1 MPVVSGRPAR
11 AMTLAAALVAGAM
24 ALPFVYL
31 CVRAVA
37 ANDPLGLIG
46 SSRVLGFVWNTFRLA
61 AAVSAAAVAI
71 GLGVAWILERTD
83 VPARRVL
90 GVAAALPLAVPS
102 YIGALAL
109 VSAFGPGGDFL
120 VIPGLVGFWG
130 AVAVLTLS
138 TYPYVLLV
146 SRAALSS
153 SLPALDDAATTLGLH
168 RTRRFLRAQ
177 FPQLRS
183 AVTASALLCALYV
196 VSDFGAVT
204 ILRYGTLTRGIFL
217 EYRSSFDRSSAAV
230 MSLVLVLFTVG
241 LIVAERMARGPIAPP
256 RHSASGRHRVVAL
269 GRWRWPA
276 TAAVALPAVLGAG
289 IPAAIAVGWLQQGS
303 SRSSGSGVLATAAA
317 TSAGLSLAA
326 AVAAVVLCL
335 PVAVVAARRST
346 WVVKVIESGALAGY
360 ALPGLVVALSLV
372 FLATRSAPFAYQ
384 TLGLVVAAYV
394 IRFMPEALASA
405 RPSLASVDTFLT
417 DASRTLGGSRWKT
430 ATRVTW
436 PIVRGGLF
444 AGGALVFLTAMK
456 ELPAT
461 LLLRPAGVDTLAIRV
476 WTGASEGFYAQAAP
490 AALLLLAVS
499 AIALFPT
506 WRAGSTAWRTVT
518 DA

>member
-1 MPVVSGRPAR
+1 MRTGAAR
-11 AMTLAAALVAGAM
+11 LVAVGAGLVAAAM
-24 ALPFVYL
+24 ATPFVYL
-31 CVRAVA
+31 AIRAA
-37 ANDPLGLIG
+37 AADDPVSLAMSARVGGL
-46 SSRVLGFVWNTFRLA
+46 VWNTLRLA
-61 AAVSAAAVAI
+61 VAVTAGSVSI
-71 GLGVAWILERTD
+71 GVGCAWLLERSD
-83 VPARRVL
+83 LPARRWL

-102 YIGALAL
+102 YIAALAL
-109 VSAFGPGGDFL
+109 LSAFGPGGD
-120 VIPGLVGFWG
+120 VVAVPGLTGFWG
-130 AVAVLTLS
+130 ASVVLILS

-146 SRAALSS
+146 SRAAFSS

-168 RTRRFLRAQ
+168 RFRRFRRAQ
-177 FPQLRS
+177 FPQLRA
-183 AVTASALLCALYV
+183 AVSASALLCALYV

-204 ILRYGTLTRGIFL
+204 TLRYPTLTRGIFL
-217 EYRSSFDRSSAAV
+217 EYRSSFDRSAAAV
-230 MSLVLVLFTVG
+230 MSLVLVLFTIT
-241 LIVAERMARGPIAPP
+241 LIVAERVARGPIAPP
-256 RHSASGRHRVVAL
+256 RHSSSGRHRVVVL
-269 GRWRWPA
+269 GRWRTPA
-276 TAAVALPAVLGAG
+276 TMAVALPALLGAG
-289 IPAAIAVGWLQQGS
+289 LPAAIAIGWLQGGS
-303 SRSSGSGVLATAAA
+303 RQSAGRGVLAAAAA

-326 AVAAVVLCL
+326 ALAAVVLCL
-335 PVAVVAARRST
+335 PVAILAARRSN
-346 WVVKVIESGALAGY
+346 WVVRVIESGALAGY

-394 IRFMPEALASA
+394 VRFMPEALASA

-417 DASRTLGGSRWKT
+417 DASRTLGGSRWAT
-430 ATRVTW
+430 ALRVTW

-499 AIALFPT
+499 ALALLPA
-506 WRAGSTAWRTVT
+506 WRAGSNSWRRVH
-518 DA
+518 DG

>member
-1 MPVVSGRPAR
+1 MTVV
-11 AMTLAAALVAGAM
+11 AAAVACAM
-24 ALPFVYL
+24 ATPFVYL
-31 CVRAVA
+31 TLRAGDA
-37 ANDPLGLIG
+37 ADPLGLVM
-46 SSRVLGFVWNTFRLA
+46 SSRVGSLVWNTARLA
-61 AAVSAAAVAI
+61 AVVCAAAAAI
-71 GLGVAWILERTD
+71 GLGCAWILERTD
-83 VPARRVL
+83 VPARRFL

-102 YIGALAL
+102 YVAALAL
-109 VSAFGPGGDFL
+109 VSGFGPGGDFIA
-120 VIPGLVGFWG
+120 IPGLIGFWG
-130 AVAVLTLS
+130 AAAVLTLS

-153 SLPALDDAATTLGLH
+153 SLPALEDAATTLGLR
-168 RTRRFLRAQ
+168 RTQRFLRAQ
-177 FPQLRS
+177 FPQLRA
-183 AVTASALLCALYV
+183 AVTASALLSALYV

-217 EYRSSFDRSSAAV
+217 EYRSSFDRSAAAV

-241 LIVAERMARGPIAPP
+241 LIAAERGARGPIAPA
-256 RHSASGRHRVVAL
+256 RHASAGRHRVFVL
-269 GRWRWPA
+269 GRWRPLA
-276 TAAVALPAVLGAG
+276 TIAVAVPALLGAG
-289 IPAAIAVGWLQQGS
+289 IPAVIAVGWLRDGGR
-303 SRSSGSGVLATAAA
+303 RSGGGDVLAGAAA

-326 AVAAVVLCL
+326 AVIAVLLCL

-346 WVVKVIESGALAGY
+346 WLVKIIEGGALAGY

-372 FLATRSAPFAYQ
+372 FLSTRSVPFAYQ

-394 IRFMPEALASA
+394 VRFLPEALASA
-405 RPSLASVDTFLT
+405 RPSLASVDPYLS
-417 DASRTLGGSRWKT
+417 DASRTLGSSKLGT
-430 ATRVTW
+430 AARVTW

-490 AALLLLAVS
+490 AALLLLVVS
-499 AIALFPT
+499 AVALLPV
-506 WRAGSTAWRTVT
+506 WRAGASEWRAVS
-518 DA
+518 DG

>member
-11 AMTLAAALVAGAM
+11 PMTAAAALVAVAM

-31 CVRAVA
+31 GVRAA
-37 ANDPLGLIG
+37 DASDPLGLVL
-46 SSRVLGFVWNTFRLA
+46 SSRVSSLAWNTLRLA
-61 AAVSAAAVAI
+61 ATVSAAAVAI
-71 GLGVAWILERTD
+71 GLGAAWILERTD
-83 VPARRVL
+83 VRARRFL

-109 VSAFGPGGDFL
+109 VSAFGPGGDFV
-120 VIPGLVGFWG
+120 VIRGLMGFWG
-130 AVAVLTLS
+130 AAAVLTLS

-146 SRAALSS
+146 TRAALSS
-153 SLPALDDAATTLGLH
+153 SLPALDDAATTLGL
-168 RTRRFLRAQ
+168 RRPRRFLQAQ
-177 FPQLRS
+177 FPQLRP
-183 AVTASALLCALYV
+183 AVTASALLSALYV

-217 EYRSSFDRSSAAV
+217 EYRSSFDRSAAAV
-230 MSLVLVLFTVG
+230 ISLVLVVFTIA
-241 LIVAERMARGPIAPP
+241 LIAAERAARGPIAPP
-256 RHSASGRHRVVAL
+256 RNSATGRHRVVVL
-269 GRWRWPA
+269 GRWRPLA
-276 TAAVALPAVLGAG
+276 TIAVAAPALLGAG
-289 IPAAIAVGWLQQGS
+289 VPLAIAIGWLQ
-303 SRSSGSGVLATAAA
+303 SGSRRSGGADVLVPAAA
-317 TSAGLSLAA
+317 TSAGLSLT
-326 AVAAVVLCL
+326 AAVVAVALCL
-335 PVAVVAARRST
+335 PVAVVAVRRSG
-346 WVVKVIESGALAGY
+346 WLVRIIEGGALAGY

-394 IRFMPEALASA
+394 VRFMPEALASA
-405 RPSLASVDTFLT
+405 RPSLASVDMFLT
-417 DASRTLGGSRWKT
+417 DASRTLGGSRSRT

-444 AGGALVFLTAMK
+444 AGGALVFLTSMK

-461 LLLRPAGVDTLAIRV
+461 LLLRPAGVDTLAVRV

-499 AIALFPT
+499 ALALWPT
-506 WRAGSTAWRTVT
+506 WRAGASAWRTPNHG
-518 DA
+518 